1 MQSIESKYYKV
12 YGYNIKSQIE
22 LVELLQGNPKEPID
36 VVIEYGKV
44 YDKIKSYIAE
54 GKTGYFSVD
63 ESWMYVKDVAYY
75 RILKGNKIIVEP
87 ISDDKEKIKA
97 FILGSSFGVLLIQNN
112 IIAIHG
118 GTVVIDDKA
127 IIITGESG
135 AGKSTLVSVFRENG
149 YKFLSDDVSATY
161 IGENNKIYVNPA
173 YPQQKLCGDAV
184 DNYKY
189 NRLELRKLN
198 EDRDKYALINTKDFE
213 TNPKEL
219 HAIFQISCSDKID
232 EVSIK
237 EISGVEKVGYITKN
251 IYRINFAEIMGI
263 KKEYLKKAVDMAQNI
278 KVYSIVRPKGKYTS
292 EIQFDNIVKIS
303 KLI

>member
-22 LVELLQGNPKEPID
+22 LIELLEGNSKEPVD
-36 VVIEYGKV
+36 VVVEYGKV
-44 YDKIKSYIAE
+44 YDYIKPYIDE
-54 GKTGYFSVD
+54 GKTGYFSTD
-63 ESWMYVKDVAYY
+63 ECWMHVKDIAYY

-87 ISDDKEKIKA
+87 ISDDKEKIKT
-97 FILGSSFGVLLIQNN
+97 FILGSAFGVLLIQNN
-112 IIAIHG
+112 TIAIHG
-118 GTVVIDDKA
+118 GAVVIDDKA

-161 IGENNKIYVNPA
+161 IGENNKLYVNPA

-189 NRLELRKLN
+189 NRSELRKLN
-198 EDRDKYALINTKDFE
+198 EDRDKYAIINIKDFE
-213 TNPKEL
+213 TTPKEL
-219 HAIFQISCSDKID
+219 YGIFQISCSDKVD
-232 EVSIK
+232 KVTIK
-237 EISGVEKVGYITKN
+237 EICGVEKVGYITKN

-263 KKEYLKKAVDMAQNI
+263 KKQYLKKAIDMARNI
-278 KVYSIVRPKGKYTS
+278 KVYSIVRPKGEYTS
-292 EIQFDNIVKIS
+292 EIQLDNIVRITKHA
-303 KLI
+303 